1 MAIYIELTTDAFE
14 EVLAA
19 QRDSKQNDART
30 NGAGRRIARRPQRG
44 LEIKEETH
52 AILKLVR
59 VDGKEIP
66 LIDSSSPDGQ
76 TSSGYANFM
85 LQSVTEPRME
95 KHQIVETFGES
106 YIFFFGESPRFLDVT
121 AVILNSHDFNWE
133 AEWWENYNAY
143 LRGTKS
149 VELAARTYLFYDD
162 NIVEGYILMA
172 QAVKTSDQP
181 LSVSLTFK
189 LFVTNYQNI
198 SFIGDPNFPIRASVD
213 LPPGIEL
220 TAGNAGGELIEKFR
234 NAARD
239 AIIQNGGD
247 PAATTISDLIG
258 NGLPAGRSINEFLR
272 MASPSIGVTPETW
285 ADIQNLEVD
294 GSTLADKYREL
305 AERTGNPIRGL
316 IAENLDEYTGVPTQT
331 GRLIPDNDAPT
342 SALAPAVRSAQES
355 EDLFRDSIEFL
366 ACFGAYINSPSAFA
380 GLGLSV
386 TFGASASAGV
396 TASFKPQARAGFGF
410 GTTPQLG
417 FPQNAQL
424 SPFNRDP
431 LGAVYGET
439 QFSTGPFGS
448 SFPDPTNR
456 YALGGG
462 DPQYGYPSSFATGP
476 GFGVAGFGDM
486 GGLGFGG
493 PYGPAGDPGYRDPTK
508 FTFAGVADNRSAFQ
522 RFLLPKPSPTVLGIA
537 PGLGG
542 AGIPGVG
549 VGIGVGTG
557 VFAGAGVGVSA
568 IAGLGGG
575 ANTPILGKPSPFS
588 MIALDG
594 TLDETGQARSDP
606 QNVSNFLARSR
617 IGFTNPNPFGVH
629 CPIPGVGLGVGVGV
643 GAGGGVGVGI
653 GAGAGAVVS
662 TGIRV
667 SL

>member
-1 MAIYIELTTDAFE
+1 M
-14 EVLAA
+14 LAA
-19 QRDSKQNDART
+19 QRNSKQNDART
-30 NGAGRRIARRPQRG
+30 SGAGRRVARRPQRG
-44 LEIKEETH
+44 LEIKEDTY

-59 VDGKEIP
+59 VDGMEIP

-85 LQSVTEPRME
+85 LQTVTEPRME
-95 KHQIVETFGES
+95 KHQIVETFGAS

-121 AVILNSHDFNWE
+121 AVLVNSHDFNWE
-133 AEWWENYNAY
+133 AEWWENYNTY

-172 QAVKTSDQP
+172 NAVKTSDQP
-181 LSVSLTFK
+181 LMVSLTFK
-189 LFVTNYQNI
+189 MFVTNYQNI
-198 SFIGDPNFPIRASVD
+198 SFIGDPAFPIRASVN

-220 TAGNAGGELIEKFR
+220 TDGNAGGALIEKFR

-239 AIIQNGGD
+239 VIIQNGGD

-272 MASPSIGVTPETW
+272 SASPSIGVSPETW
-285 ADIQNLEVD
+285 ATIENLEVD

-316 IAENLDEYTGVPTQT
+316 IAENLDEYTGVPAQT
-331 GRLIPDNDAPT
+331 GRLVPDDTGPT
-342 SALAPAVRSAQES
+342 SALAPMVRSATES
-355 EDLFRDSIEFL
+355 DDLFRDSIEFL
-366 ACFGAYINSPSAFA
+366 ACFGAFINSPHAFA

-386 TFGASASAGV
+386 NFGASASAGV
-396 TASFKPQARAGFGF
+396 TASFTPQARTAFGF

-417 FPQNAQL
+417 FPQNQQL

-431 LGAVYGET
+431 LGAVYG
-439 QFSTGPFGS
+439 QARFQTGVFGS
-448 SFPDPTNR
+448 NTPDPNNR
-456 YALGGG
+456 YALGAG
-462 DPQYGYPSSFATGP
+462 DPGYGYPSSFASGP
-476 GFGVAGFGDM
+476 GFGIAGFGDM

-493 PYGPAGDPGYRDPTK
+493 PYGATGDPGYRDPTK

-522 RFLLPKPSPTVLGIA
+522 RFLLPKPSPTILGIT

-549 VGIGVGTG
+549 VGIGVGSG
-557 VFAGAGVGVSA
+557 VFAGAGIGVGAV
-568 IAGLGGG
+568 AGLGGG
-575 ANTPILGKPSPFS
+575 ASVGIGGKPSPFS

-606 QNVSNFLARSR
+606 QNVSNFLARNL
-617 IGFTNPNPFGVH
+617 IGFTNPNPFGVR
-629 CPIPGVGLGVGVGV
+629 CPLPGVAVGAGIRAGVGVGV
-643 GAGGGVGVGI
+643 GVGVGG
-653 GAGAGAVVS
+653 GAGVGAGIGVGLGGGTTISAGV
-662 TGIRV
+662 RV
-667 SL
+667 TI